1 MFGAFCQLIKWL
13 LFDDVAIKDELI
25 SHRWLH
31 KITEGL
37 DMDLQRIE
45 KNMVKGSPAR
55 LFPILPES
63 KREEKATSMLLS
75 VFSLVPDFASSVLEE
90 VGAPIG
96 KRAKIS
102 CFTEVSFK
110 GMKLS
115 SRPDGLIIVES
126 TRGTWAALVESK
138 IGSSQVTEDQL
149 VDYIDVAKEQGF
161 DAVITISN
169 QFAGDP
175 SHHPLA
181 LSKSKRKG
189 VGLYHFSW
197 LAITSKALLLIDSK
211 SVTDVEQSFVM
222 RELVRYMQSSK
233 TGMSH
238 ALSMSADWKWLCNEI
253 HQGHLIPKSSSQLSG
268 AVADWFQLLRYLSIN
283 LSLAV
288 GESCSTHFQK
298 KHLSDASARVHDAIC
313 GFIKAQSFHG
323 EIKIP
328 NAASR
333 LTITASLIRKTIDL
347 SVRIE
352 TPKDVKKQRSAINF
366 VLSQLRGC
374 SADDVTVVVNWP
386 GRTPST
392 KLPLQMA
399 MDEDERKALL
409 LPELKCLPV
418 SVDLVRV
425 IDMGARIK
433 TPKYLPET
441 AEVEIKRFYGE
452 VVQQLQKWVPKAP
465 KVKKVVADD
474 APEPA
479 ADSPSSLGPSSI
491 AVGSIGGW
499 GMYEPFGATLGL
511 ATNLQRSE

>member
-1 MFGAFCQLIKWL
+1 
-13 LFDDVAIKDELI
+13 
-25 SHRWLH
+25 
-31 KITEGL
+31 
-37 DMDLQRIE
+37 MDLQKIE

-75 VFSLVPDFASSVLEE
+75 VFTMVPDFASAVLEE

-110 GMKLS
+110 GMKPS
-115 SRPDGLIIVES
+115 SRPDGLIVVES

-138 IGSSQVTEDQL
+138 IGSSEVTEDQL
-149 VDYIDVAKEQGF
+149 TDYIDVAKAQGF

-175 SHHPLA
+175 SHHPLS
-181 LSKSKRKG
+181 LSKTKRKG
-189 VGLYHFSW
+189 IGLFHFSW

-222 RELVRYMQSSK
+222 RELVRYMQSNK

-238 ALSMSADWKWLCNEI
+238 ALSMSKEWKWLCSEV
-253 HQGHLIPKSSSQLSG
+253 HQGHLIPKSSSELSG
-268 AVADWFQLLRYLSIN
+268 AVADWFQLLRFLSIE

-288 GESCSTHFQK
+288 GEPCSTHFK
-298 KHLSDASARVHDAIC
+298 KAHLSDAGARVQDTIC
-313 GFIKAQSFHG
+313 DFTKTQSFNG

-333 LTITASLIRKTIDL
+333 LTIATSLVRKTIDL
-347 SVRIE
+347 SVSVE
-352 TPKDVKKQRSAINF
+352 TPKDVKQQRSAINF
-366 VLSQLRGC
+366 VLSQLKGC
-374 SADDVTVVVNWP
+374 VADDITVVVKWP
-386 GRTPST
+386 GRTPPT
-392 KLPLQMA
+392 KLPLQKA
-399 MDEDERKALL
+399 LDEDERKALL

-425 IDMGARIK
+425 IDVGARIK

-441 AEVEIKRFYGE
+441 AEAEMKRFYE
-452 VVQQLQKWVPKAP
+452 EIVQRLQKWVPKAP
-465 KVKKVVADD
+465 KVKKVATGE
-474 APEPA
+474 APKPSTD
-479 ADSPSSLGPSSI
+479 ADSAAGTSNNTI
-491 AVGSIGGW
+491 VSIGGW
-499 GMYEPFGATLGL
+499 NTYRPLGAALGL
-511 ATNLQRSE
+511 SPNGQ

>member
-1 MFGAFCQLIKWL
+1 
-13 LFDDVAIKDELI
+13 
-25 SHRWLH
+25 
-31 KITEGL
+31 
-37 DMDLQRIE
+37 MDLQKIE

-75 VFSLVPDFASSVLEE
+75 VFTMVPDFASAVLEE

-110 GMKLS
+110 GIKPS
-115 SRPDGLIIVES
+115 SRPDGLIVVES

-138 IGSSQVTEDQL
+138 IGPSEVTEEQL
-149 VDYIDVAKEQGF
+149 ADYIEVAKAQGF

-175 SHHPLA
+175 SHHPLS
-181 LSKSKRKG
+181 LSKTKRKG
-189 VGLYHFSW
+189 IGLFHFSW
-197 LAITSKALLLIDSK
+197 LSITSKALLLIDSK
-211 SVTDVEQSFVM
+211 SVTDAEQSFVM

-238 ALSMSADWKWLCNEI
+238 ALSMGKDWKWLCNEV
-253 HQGHLIPKSSSQLSG
+253 HQGHPTPKSSSALSG
-268 AVADWFQLLRYLSIN
+268 AVADWFQLLRFLSIK

-288 GESCSTHFQK
+288 GEPCSAHLHK
-298 KHLSDASARVHDAIC
+298 KHLSDSGARMQAAIC
-313 GFIKAQSFHG
+313 GFTQTQSFSG

-333 LTITASLIRKTIDL
+333 LTIATSLVRKTIDL
-347 SVRIE
+347 SVRVDA
-352 TPKDVKKQRSAINF
+352 PKDVKQQRAAINF
-366 VLSQLRGC
+366 VLSQLKGC
-374 SADDVTVVVNWP
+374 AADDIIVVVNWP
-386 GRTPST
+386 GRTPPT
-392 KLPLQMA
+392 KLSLQKA
-399 MDEDERKALL
+399 LDEDERKALL

-425 IDMGARIK
+425 IDVGARIK

-441 AEVEIKRFYGE
+441 AEVEMKRFYE
-452 VVQQLQKWVPKAP
+452 EIVQRLQKWVPKAP
-465 KVKKVVADD
+465 KVKKVPTEESAKRSIE
-474 APEPA
+474 APSTRDFSHTANASISEWSSYRPIGA
-479 ADSPSSLGPSSI
+479 VLGFSP
-491 AVGSIGGW
+491 IGNDGQW
-499 GMYEPFGATLGL
+499 RKPD
-511 ATNLQRSE
+511 